1 MDLME
6 LLQDQLSGGLMDQL
20 TNQVGAEKEQTMAA
34 TTGAISAL
42 LNGLSKNVSQPEGAQ
57 GLLSALERDHDG
69 SILDNLSGFL
79 GGSVQPQNAN
89 MLNGAGILGHILGGS
104 QNSVVDTIAK
114 MSGLDK
120 SKTGQLLIT
129 LAPVLLGMLGKL
141 KNQENV
147 GGGGL
152 IDLITKTQ
160 QNHNQQSAAGGIFQR
175 LLDRDGDGE
184 IMDDLLSMGSQ
195 SLLGGLFK
203 K

>member
-6 LLQDQLSGGLMDQL
+6 LLQGQLGDGLIDQLAGQIGG
-20 TNQVGAEKEQTMAA
+20 EKEQTSTAVN
-34 TTGAISAL
+34 GALSAL
-42 LNGLSKNVSQPEGAQ
+42 LSGISKNVAQPEGAQ

-79 GGSVQPQNAN
+79 GGSVQPQNTS
-89 MLNGAGILGHILGGS
+89 MLNGAGILNHVLGGN
-104 QNSVVDTIAK
+104 QNPVIDMIAK

-120 SKTGQLLIT
+120 SKSGQLLIT

-160 QNHNQQSAAGGIFQR
+160 QTQTQQSPVGGIFQR